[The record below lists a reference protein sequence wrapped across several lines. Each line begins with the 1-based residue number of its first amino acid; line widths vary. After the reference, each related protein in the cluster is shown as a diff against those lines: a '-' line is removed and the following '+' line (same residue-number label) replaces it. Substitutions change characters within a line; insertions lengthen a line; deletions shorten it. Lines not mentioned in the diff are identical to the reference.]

1 MKEFDMN
8 LIKPFIKVYEFN
20 SFTKAADFLNVSQ
33 PAISASVKRLEE
45 YLGYQLFIRSGRNL
59 TATTS
64 AQQFY
69 QQVVSIVDV
78 VDNAIDSKKQFIVT
92 APESILLKLI
102 GVPNTKL
109 IESGDTED
117 KTFNDLRMRTIDLA
131 IDNITQKDSSFCSEL
146 IHTEPLILICCH
158 SHPEI
163 QGHITIE
170 QYRQA
175 GHVVMNLLRHNMRAV
190 EFFSQSPIL
199 RERDVKVQVSSP
211 ANVMLAVQGTP
222 YVAAI
227 PAGLSHIAKS
237 LRLQVLPM
245 PFTIREIEYHMIYHK
260 RFIKDPVHKKL
271 RDTIKENLI

>member
-59 TATTS
+59 SATTS

-69 QQVVSIVDV
+69 QQVVGIVDV

-102 GVPNTKL
+102 SLPNIQL
-109 IESGDTED
+109 IESDDTEE

-131 IDNITQKDSSFCSEL
+131 IDNITQKDSSFCFEL
-146 IHTEPLILICCH
+146 LYKEPLILICCQ

-163 QGHITIE
+163 QGQITID

-175 GHVVMNLLRHNMRAV
+175 GHVVMKFLRHNMRAV
-190 EFFSQSPIL
+190 EFFSKTSIL

-211 ANVMLAVQGTP
+211 ANLMLAVQGTS
-222 YVAAI
+222 YIAAI

-237 LRLQVLPM
+237 LNLQVLPL
-245 PFTIREIEYHMIYHK
+245 PFTMSDIEYHMIYHK
-260 RFIKDPVHKKL
+260 RFIKDPVHKGL
-271 RDTIKENLI
+271 RETIKKNLL